1 MTSAFGNRTLVRGSF
16 HSGYV
21 SRLTSSDINPHTSNH
36 PLRSHAVF
44 VSVMPL
50 QFELAK
56 SYRRVIIDPI
66 QPSLTVGA
74 VTGTISPHL
83 TVLLPGIYLLSE
95 SEGVYI
101 DETAIRAPKTNSLSG
116 TSGLVAGGFA
126 GVLISQHPALFSIA
140 AGVQCFSLGSFFWC
154 LYGLH

>member
-1 MTSAFGNRTLVRGSF
+1 VTSAFWNRTLARGSF

-21 SRLTSSDINPHTSNH
+21 SFDIHPHTSNH

-74 VTGTISPHL
+74 VTGTIP
-83 TVLLPGIYLLSE
+83 TVLLPDIYLISE

-101 DETAIRAPKTNSLSG
+101 DETAIRTAKTNSLSG

-154 LYGLH
+154 LYRLH